1 MAGLVQKVATV
12 KLVCAVK
19 KLPARNHGTRRTARL
34 KNQRTRRTMSARAR
48 RRMIMG
54 HMMVVAEMIE
64 ATIAN
69 IVVTVAM
76 TLEAAA
82 TAATM
87 IATIM
92 AMTGRIPSQ
101 RRLKLQRPKPKLQ

>member
-19 KLPARNHGTRRTARL
+19 KLPARNHGTRRIARL
-34 KNQRTRRTMSARAR
+34 KNQRTRRTMSARPR

-82 TAATM
+82 TAVTM

-92 AMTGRIPSQ
+92 TMTGRIPSQ